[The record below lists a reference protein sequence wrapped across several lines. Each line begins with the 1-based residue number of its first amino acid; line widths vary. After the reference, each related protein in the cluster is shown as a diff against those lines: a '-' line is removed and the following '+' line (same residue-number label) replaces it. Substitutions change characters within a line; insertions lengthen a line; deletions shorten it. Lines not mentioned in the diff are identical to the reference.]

1 MRFEVTLRVTTPDGE
16 MREREVIVLDKGH
29 DRHEDTGL
37 SIEEGK
43 ALLKTLQHQIV
54 ASPGRGVLCLEV
66 CVSGLQDVSCAKR
79 AAAPSAT
86 APYLAIS
93 RLQARG
99 ITAVA
104 ARADVRRPSAP

>member
-16 MREREVIVLDKGH
+16 MQEREVIVLDKGH

-54 ASPGRGVLCLEV
+54 EAQAEVFCASKSVWGRLR
-66 CVSGLQDVSCAKR
+66 KR